1 MILGALTLAS
11 VLTLATPLDAPDQPA
26 VQHEPLRVSPN
37 PLIRPPVA
45 ERTPNLYRPP
55 GPECAD
61 IQRRVRQD
69 QRLAFEKLG
78 KLPPGHAEYAVLRQV
93 QGCAVPAPVGYH
105 PPALPGAADVPPP
118 APAAPPGK

>member
-11 VLTLATPLDAPDQPA
+11 VLTLATPVEAP
-26 VQHEPLRVSPN
+26 
-37 PLIRPPVA
+37 RPPVA

-118 APAAPPGK
+118 AAVTREGEPSNRR